1 MPYEKGHK
9 DTTRKYVVEVA
20 SKHFRKN
27 GIEGASIKD
36 LMGDAG
42 LTHGG
47 FYSHFDSKQQLL
59 QQALTHA
66 LTEARSAL
74 SKAGESDGIEGIIRQ
89 YLGQSHRDKAET
101 GCAFAALTQEITR
114 QEKGTR
120 TILEDELKAYIDA
133 IARHISGTDKN
144 AAQTKALQIFSLM
157 IGALQLARAVPDAD
171 HSDHILKSAA
181 EAVRLLSSSEK

>member
-1 MPYEKGHK
+1 MRYEKGHK
-9 DTTRKYVVEVA
+9 DTTHKHVVEVA

-59 QQALTHA
+59 QQALAQA
-66 LTEARSAL
+66 LTQTRSTL
-74 SKAGESDGIEGIIRQ
+74 SKAGESDGIEGVIRQ
-89 YLGQSHRDKAET
+89 YLGRSHCDKAET
-101 GCAFAALTQEITR
+101 GCAFAALAQEIGR
-114 QEKGTR
+114 QDKGTR
-120 TILEDELKAYIDA
+120 TILADELQAYIDV
-133 IARHISGTDKN
+133 IAHHIGGTDKN
-144 AAQTKALQIFSLM
+144 VGHTKALQIFSLM

-171 HSDHILKSAA
+171 YSDHILKSAG
-181 EAVRLLSSSEK
+181 EAVRSLAG